1 MDLRKAATSGRF
13 GRWWFGARMMTAAVL
28 LTAVVGADG
37 RALAQGGAV
46 EGRPVV
52 ARSSAETYAS
62 QVPDPGKAD
71 MQTVLAGLG
80 ASQLEFFDDLEKQA
94 LVCHDDALH
103 ASLLMGAGINATTF
117 EQRTAMA
124 VKLGWIAPAF
134 DRPAREAIT
143 VGEACRILAR
153 MMGESA
159 TISQEQAVERVASVG
174 GLPANL
180 KTYQG
185 ITGAQLMSV
194 LGAVHDAVTPKS
206 APTAPGTAPNATTE
220 QPAGFERAPVAM
232 PGAVTEQRTSESVTI
247 SEPGQAEPV
256 VKDVAQ
262 TSAPNPAPAATP
274 TPNASAPPAEAT
286 PSQTETSTTSTAQ
299 PTPAPSAPG
308 AAPASPSAA
317 PAAPAPAKAPAQF
330 VPGRPV
336 RKPGAR

>member
-1 MDLRKAATSGRF
+1 
-13 GRWWFGARMMTAAVL
+13 
-28 LTAVVGADG
+28 
-37 RALAQGGAV
+37 V

-80 ASQLEFFDDLEKQA
+80 ASQLEFFDDMEKQA

-124 VKLGWIAPAF
+124 VKLGWIAPGF

-206 APTAPGTAPNATTE
+206 APTAPCTAPNTTTE

-232 PGAVTEQRTSESVTI
+232 PEAAGGQRSNESVTV
-247 SEPGQAEPV
+247 SESEHAEPV

-274 TPNASAPPAEAT
+274 APNASAPPAAAT
-286 PSQTETSTTSTAQ
+286 PSQ

-308 AAPASPSAA
+308 AAPAPPSAA
-317 PAAPAPAKAPAQF
+317 PAAPAPAKGPAQF